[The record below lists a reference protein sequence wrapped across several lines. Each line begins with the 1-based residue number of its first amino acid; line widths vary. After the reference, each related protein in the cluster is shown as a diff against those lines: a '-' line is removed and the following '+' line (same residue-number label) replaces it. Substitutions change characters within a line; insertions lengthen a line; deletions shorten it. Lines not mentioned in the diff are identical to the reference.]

1 MDAAPNASKARA
13 ATRAC
18 RSGPSRTTST
28 GAPLCCRRWP
38 IRTRARRCSG
48 GWADSRAWENR
59 DSISH
64 MTEERTPAEQIRETL
79 GQIAALDI
87 DRDLVRLQDLG
98 RQVNFEDHR
107 VLFDEVL
114 RFSSICANLPWGMIT
129 TDQQNSVL
137 SLSQTLH
144 NYVKE
149 IREFSLTS
157 GGNPA
162 DEKDARASRLQAGL
176 DSLKDHVIPFIG
188 YLSWSSTSWENYQ
201 QELGEVV
208 RNTKE
213 TAQQLTR
220 ELEEE
225 RGQAE
230 QILAVI
236 RAAAAEQGVSQESMT
251 FREAADRYAA
261 SARRWL
267 WAAIGAAVITVIT
280 GFIIALVWGLDGQI
294 SDAGTLQNVLARAAA
309 LAVLVYGTVTAVR
322 LYRSNAHLTVVNR
335 HRDDAL
341 RVFQSFVEG
350 TESTDTK
357 DQVLLAAARAAF
369 GQVPTGLVADKGD
382 SASALEVLSGI
393 GSNLTRR

>member
-1 MDAAPNASKARA
+1 
-13 ATRAC
+13 
-18 RSGPSRTTST
+18 
-28 GAPLCCRRWP
+28 
-38 IRTRARRCSG
+38 
-48 GWADSRAWENR
+48 
-59 DSISH
+59 

-137 SLSQTLH
+137 SLSQNLH

-341 RVFQSFVEG
+341 RIFQSFVEG

-393 GSNLTRR
+393 GSNLTRRS

>member
-1 MDAAPNASKARA
+1 
-13 ATRAC
+13 
-18 RSGPSRTTST
+18 
-28 GAPLCCRRWP
+28 
-38 IRTRARRCSG
+38 
-48 GWADSRAWENR
+48 
-59 DSISH
+59 

-114 RFSSICANLPWGMIT
+114 RFSSICANLPWEMIT
-129 TDQQNSVL
+129 TNQQNSVL
-137 SLSQTLH
+137 SLSQTLDNH
-144 NYVKE
+144 VKE

-176 DSLKDHVIPFIG
+176 DSLKDHVIPSIG
-188 YLSWSSTSWENYQ
+188 YLSWSSTNWENYRH
-201 QELGEVV
+201 ELSEVV

-220 ELEEE
+220 DMEED
-225 RGQAE
+225 RRQAGQVLTA
-230 QILAVI
+230 I
-236 RAAAAEQGVSQESMT
+236 REAAAEQGVSQEAMT
-251 FREAADRYAA
+251 FREAADRYAT

-280 GFIIALVWGLDGQI
+280 GFVIALVWGLDGQI

-322 LYRSNAHLTVVNR
+322 LYRSNAHLAAVNR
-335 HRDDAL
+335 HREDAL
-341 RVFQSFVEG
+341 RTFRSFVEG
-350 TESTDTK
+350 TETTDTK

-382 SASALEVLSGI
+382 SASTLEVLSGI